1 MFLNIVMIDLNK
13 EKIRQICIKYGIRSL
28 YLAGSSARYDHTDES
43 DIDFLITFMKTGRA
57 LDQYFGVREELE
69 EAAGRRVD
77 LIEESAIKNEKFKN
91 SIIRDKVLLYEA

>member
-1 MFLNIVMIDLNK
+1 
-13 EKIRQICIKYGIRSL
+13 
-28 YLAGSSARYDHTDES
+28 
-43 DIDFLITFMKTGRA
+43 MKTGRA